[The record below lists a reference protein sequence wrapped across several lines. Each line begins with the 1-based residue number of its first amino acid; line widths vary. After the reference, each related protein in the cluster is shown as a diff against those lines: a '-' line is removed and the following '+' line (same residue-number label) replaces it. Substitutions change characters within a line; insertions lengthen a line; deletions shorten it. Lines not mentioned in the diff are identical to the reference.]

1 MKLKDIGEFGFIERI
16 TNLGSI
22 RPEGVVKGIGD
33 DCAVIDL
40 NDGNCLLVT
49 TDLLVE
55 RVHFMKDWAPPEVLG
70 EKALAVNLSD
80 IAACGGTPRD
90 AFLSLA
96 IPEHVDVE
104 WLDQFYAGMMKLAGI
119 HQVNL
124 LGGDTTGSKTDLV
137 INLAMTG
144 LVPREELLLRH
155 TAKADDVIALTGAT
169 GHSAAGLSILINSL
183 ELPSH
188 IAQPLIRSHLNP
200 RPHVKEGRFL
210 ASSRACTA
218 AIDVSDGLASDLAHI
233 CKESG
238 LGAVIYEKDIPVGDA
253 LIQAADKAGLDPMD
267 WVLNG
272 GEDYVLLAAIKP
284 EMCSIVR
291 QRARE
296 NGLDLIPIGKFV
308 DTGKI
313 QMVTSGGSIE
323 DVHLKGWDHFR

>member
-16 TNLGSI
+16 ANLGSI
-22 RPEGVVKGIGD
+22 RSEGVIKGIGD
-33 DCAVIDL
+33 DCAVIGL
-40 NDGNCLLVT
+40 NDRECLLVT

-55 RVHFMKDWAPPEVLG
+55 RVHFMKDWAPPDALG

-96 IPEHVDVE
+96 IPEDVEVE
-104 WLDQFYAGMMKLAGI
+104 WLDGFYSGIMRLARA

-137 INLAMTG
+137 INLAVTG
-144 LVPREELLLRH
+144 LVAREELLLRN
-155 TAKADDVIALTGAT
+155 TAKADDIIALTGPT
-169 GHSAAGLSILINSL
+169 GKSAAGLSILINSL
-183 ELPSH
+183 ELPDP
-188 IAQPLIRSHLNP
+188 IAQPLIQSHLSP
-200 RPHVKEGRFL
+200 RPHVKEGRLL
-210 ASSRACTA
+210 ASSRGCSA

-233 CKESG
+233 CQESG
-238 LGAVIYEKDIPVGDA
+238 LGALIYEKDIPVEDG
-253 LIQAADKAGLDPMD
+253 LIQAAHKAGLDPMD

-272 GEDYVLLAAIKP
+272 GEDYVLLVALNPQMPLII
-284 EMCSIVR
+284 M

-296 NGLDLIPIGKFV
+296 NGFDLIPIGKFV

-313 QMVTSGGSIE
+313 QMVTSGGTLE
-323 DVHLKGWDHFR
+323 DVRPKGWDHFR